1 MEEAVGGKEMNINK
15 KERTKIGVGMN
26 SEYKHAHMLTMNYDE
41 FKYWL
46 GKEYDAILIW
56 EFAKDLFNGNFTED
70 PAEYTTGEAYSKWL
84 EKKMTEVYDDLEGT
98 GFHNMGEL
106 WICLMKG

>member
-1 MEEAVGGKEMNINK
+1 MEEAVGGKEMKINK
-15 KERTKIGVGMN
+15 GERTKIGVGMN

-56 EFAKDLFNGNFTED
+56 EFAKDLFNGDFTED
-70 PAEYTTGEAYSKWL
+70 PVEYTTGEAYSKWL

-98 GFHNMGEL
+98 GFHDMGEL
-106 WICLMKG
+106 WICLVKG